1 MTILA
6 FRGKQAELERGD
18 VIAMVSEGFANT
30 VNFFRQVITEEGK
43 GEWKSLMAHPY
54 PTFLLPDSSTYSFF
68 YSMANLIAIT
78 HGMRIEE
85 EFDFISYPAFQF
97 V

>member
-30 VNFFRQVITEEGK
+30 VNFSAK
-43 GEWKSLMAHPY
+43 
-54 PTFLLPDSSTYSFF
+54 
-68 YSMANLIAIT
+68 
-78 HGMRIEE
+78 
-85 EFDFISYPAFQF
+85 
-97 V
+97 